1 MSARSYSDALREE
14 ASHIWEKIFEH
25 PFLAEMGDGSLPLE
39 KFRFYAIQDY
49 AYLINFA
56 RCLGLAGAKADDLET
71 MRALADLFKASLTVE
86 IEMLE
91 GLCERIG
98 IPPEELREAEAAP
111 TNFAYTRHLLHI
123 AYSGTV
129 GEIMAS
135 MLPCMWSYQLIGER
149 LAGKTEH
156 PIYGEWCATYAS
168 KEYADL
174 VGWFR
179 GLTDRCAEGAG
190 EAVRERMRRH
200 FVLSSRYEYMFWEM
214 AYREE
219 EWPV

>member
-1 MSARSYSDALREE
+1 MKTGSFSDALREE

-25 PFLAEMGDGSLPLE
+25 PFLAEMGEGSLPLD
-39 KFRFYAIQDY
+39 KFRYYVKQDY
-49 AYLINFA
+49 AYLVEFA

-71 MRALADLFKASLTVE
+71 MRALADLFRASLTVE

-98 IPPEELREAEAAP
+98 ITQEELREAEAAP
-111 TNFAYTRHLLHI
+111 TNFAYTRHLLHV

-149 LAGKTEH
+149 MAGKTEH
-156 PIYGEWCATYAS
+156 PIFGDWCATYTS

-174 VGWFR
+174 VAWFR
-179 GLTDRCAEGAG
+179 NLTDRCAEGAG
-190 EAVRERMRRH
+190 DVIRERMRKH
-200 FVLSSRYEYMFWEM
+200 FVLSSMYEYMFWEM
-214 AYREE
+214 AYNEE